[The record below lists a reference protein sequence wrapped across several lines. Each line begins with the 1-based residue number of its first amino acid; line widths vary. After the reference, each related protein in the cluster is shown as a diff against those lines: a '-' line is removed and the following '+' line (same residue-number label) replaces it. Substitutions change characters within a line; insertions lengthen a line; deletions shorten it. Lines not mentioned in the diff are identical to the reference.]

1 VDALTVGLS
10 KELAADG
17 IRVNGVAPGL
27 VRTDFHLDPGR
38 PDRIAPTVPMQR
50 AGEPEEIAAAVS
62 WLLSPDASY
71 TTGAVLRV
79 AGGR

>member
-1 VDALTVGLS
+1 MDARASVDLFV
-10 KELAADG
+10 
-17 IRVNGVAPGL
+17 V
-27 VRTDFHLDPGR
+27 
-38 PDRIAPTVPMQR
+38 DREQIPLGR
-50 AGEPEEIAAAVS
+50 AGEAAEIAAAIA